1 LTALRKPTVAAIS
14 YLQNFDERHYHFID
28 AQAAMRHYFIAFII
42 KGNAALT
49 DIVPVALVKIGS
61 GVEQGYVKVE

>member
-1 LTALRKPTVAAIS
+1 
-14 YLQNFDERHYHFID
+14 
-28 AQAAMRHYFIAFII
+28 MRHYFIAFII